1 MRVHQKDWMGGWGR
15 DLGGREEGRKIH
27 CNNNNNNR
35 LLLFKAKCSSKE
47 VRAI

>member
-35 LLLFKAKCSSKE
+35 LLLYKAKCSSKE
-47 VRAI
+47 VMAI

>member
-27 CNNNNNNR
+27 CNNNNNR
-35 LLLFKAKCSSKE
+35 LLLYKTKCNSKE
-47 VRAI
+47 VMAI